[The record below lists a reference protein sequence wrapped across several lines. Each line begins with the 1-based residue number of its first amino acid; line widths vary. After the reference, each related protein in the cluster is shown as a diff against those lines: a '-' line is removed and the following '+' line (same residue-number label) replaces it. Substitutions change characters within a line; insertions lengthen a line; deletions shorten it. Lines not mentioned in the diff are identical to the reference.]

1 MHGVALVLAL
11 SLLACSGG
19 DSPADPAAP
28 PLTTE
33 CSGSCAS
40 AATFLSVADVEQ
52 VLAQAIAE
60 AQARGVPATIA
71 VVDRLGN
78 VLAVFAMNGAS
89 TTVRIASGRQPN
101 VADGLE
107 RVNIVPATLAAI
119 AKAQTGAFL
128 STEGNAFST
137 RTASQIIQEHFNPRE
152 LLAPSGPLFG
162 VQFSQLPCSDLLNR
176 FSGGAAGPG
185 PARSPLGLAADPGG
199 FPLYKGGTV
208 VGGVGIAADGRYG
221 LDLDISDRDED
232 TDETIAVAAA
242 FGFAAPLDRRADRIT
257 ADGKTLRFSDA
268 DASDL
273 RSAPR
278 MAPPFATLSATAG
291 SLVAVTGYTAAT
303 IRSGTA
309 FGTAASGVRADSLDF
324 PGLDAFVL
332 VDSAGNER
340 FRPRAGTEIA
350 GALSAQ
356 EATELLRAAL
366 RVANRTRAQIRRP
379 LGTPARVTISLVDSH
394 GVILGIVRSRDAP
407 VFGVDVSVQ
416 KARTAAFFSRGD
428 AAARLA
434 ALPDAVF
441 LDGALT
447 IRQRRAPG
455 QYVADLRTF
464 LGLPNA
470 LADGQIAFTARAIG
484 NLARPFYPDG
494 VNGSAPGPLS
504 AAVARWSPFATGLQ
518 LDLVHNALIQHIAFV
533 LGLAPDVPQNCTG
546 VSGFD
551 TGFGNSGT
559 IVGLANGMQIF
570 PGSVPIYRGRQLV
583 GAIGVSGDGVDQDD
597 LIAFLGVLEARLAGV
612 GHAPADLRSDRLA
625 PAGVR
630 LRYIGCPQAP
640 FIDSDRSG
648 VCDGF

>member
-1 MHGVALVLAL
+1 LTF
-11 SLLACSGG
+11 SLLACGG
-19 DSPADPAAP
+19 GESPTDPAAP
-28 PLTTE
+28 PLNTD

-40 AATFLSVADVEQ
+40 AATFLSVTDVEQ
-52 VLAQAIAE
+52 VIAQAVTE

-71 VVDRLGN
+71 IVDRVGN
-78 VLAVFAMNGAS
+78 VLGVFAMNGVS
-89 TTVRIASGRQPN
+89 PTVRIASGRQPN
-101 VADGLE
+101 VPDGLE
-107 RVNIVPATLAAI
+107 QVNIVPSSLAAI

-176 FSGGAAGPG
+176 FTGGGAGPG
-185 PARSPLGLAADPGG
+185 PARSPLGLAADAGG
-199 FPLYKGGTV
+199 FPLYKSGTV

-232 TDETIAVAAA
+232 TDEAIAVAAA
-242 FGFAAPLDRRADRIT
+242 FGFAAPQDRRADRIT

-268 DASDL
+268 DTSDL
-273 RSAPR
+273 VSAPR
-278 MAPPFATLSATAG
+278 MAPPFATLLGTAG
-291 SLVAVTGYTAAT
+291 SLVAVPGYTSAA

-309 FGTAASGVRADSLDF
+309 FGTTASGVRADSLDF

-332 VDSAGNER
+332 VDAAGNER
-340 FRPRAGTEIA
+340 FRPRAGTELA

-356 EATELLRAAL
+356 ESTELLRAAL

-394 GVILGIVRSRDAP
+394 GVVLGIVRSRDAP
-407 VFGVDVSVQ
+407 VFGVDVSLQ
-416 KARTAAFFSRGD
+416 KARTAAFFSRAD
-428 AAARLA
+428 AAIRLA

-447 IRQRRAPG
+447 VRQRRAPG
-455 QYVADLRTF
+455 QYVVDLRTF
-464 LGLPNA
+464 LGLPNG

-504 AAVARWSPFATGLQ
+504 AAVTRWSPFATGLQ
-518 LDLVHNALIQHIAFV
+518 LDLVHNALIQHIGFV

-546 VSGFD
+546 VGGFD
-551 TGFGNSGT
+551 TGFVNSGA
-559 IVGLANGMQIF
+559 IAGLANGMQIF

-597 LIAFLGVLEARLAGV
+597 LISFLAVVEARLAGV

-630 LRYIGCPQAP
+630 LRYVGCPQAP
-640 FIDSDRSG
+640 FIDTDQSG